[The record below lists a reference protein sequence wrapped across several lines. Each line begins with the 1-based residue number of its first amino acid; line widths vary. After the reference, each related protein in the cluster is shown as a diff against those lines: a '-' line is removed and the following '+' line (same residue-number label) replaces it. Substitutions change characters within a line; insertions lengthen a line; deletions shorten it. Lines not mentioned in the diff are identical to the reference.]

1 MRLKWRAIDVNIY
14 YMKEKSQKS
23 VQGGKKETKKKEL
36 KIDWLAKLLFNV
48 WPKMGVKY
56 LAFKMGIDDS
66 DARNSHD
73 LFSKVKRID
82 IFPAKS
88 GLRGFIIIL
97 DNKTGLYFFQDGDH
111 FKYDGYELGSYKKG
125 DVTLFDR
132 VETKESHTYL

>member
-1 MRLKWRAIDVNIY
+1 M
-14 YMKEKSQKS
+14 EKAEGPKKIE
-23 VQGGKKETKKKEL
+23 VKKKEKKEL

-56 LAFKMGIDDS
+56 LALKMGIDDS

-125 DVTLFDR
+125 DVTLFDS